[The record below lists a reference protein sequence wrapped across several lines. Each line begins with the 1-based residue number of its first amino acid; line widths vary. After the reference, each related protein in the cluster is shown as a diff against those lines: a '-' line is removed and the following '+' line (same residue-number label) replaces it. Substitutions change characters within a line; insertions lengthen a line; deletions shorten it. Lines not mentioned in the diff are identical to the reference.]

1 MKLKV
6 ERNSPNRSTIQ
17 FSTSGSASSPTFN
30 FPPSACP
37 SFNIQPSTFNF
48 QLSLSIPMNE
58 SSPKTPPILV
68 ALAWIIV
75 AIPLGWGL
83 YQSIIKSEPL
93 FKGASAPPAQVVPA
107 GPGK

>member
-1 MKLKV
+1 M
-6 ERNSPNRSTIQ
+6 N
-17 FSTSGSASSPTFN
+17 ASST
-30 FPPSACP
+30 
-37 SFNIQPSTFNF
+37 
-48 QLSLSIPMNE
+48 
-58 SSPKTPPILV
+58 KTPPILV

-93 FKGASAPPAQVVPA
+93 FKGTGASPAQAAPA

>member
-1 MKLKV
+1 
-6 ERNSPNRSTIQ
+6 
-17 FSTSGSASSPTFN
+17 
-30 FPPSACP
+30 
-37 SFNIQPSTFNF
+37 
-48 QLSLSIPMNE
+48 MNE
-58 SSPKTPPILV
+58 SSTKTPPILV

-93 FKGASAPPAQVVPA
+93 FKGASTPPTQVAPA